1 MPVARRPVL
10 TPMPPIRK
18 RARHTS
24 LATHRLG
31 DAPLGRR
38 TAWATH
44 RLGDAPL
51 GRRTAWA
58 THRLGDAPLGRR
70 TAWATH
76 RLGDAPLGRR
86 TAWAT
91 HRLGDAP
98 LGRRTAWATHR
109 LGDAPLGRRT
119 AWATHRLIPLYGPDT
134 DGQEAFPHPS
144 GHGPAR
150 LGHGFRLR
158 DLTPVLKR
166 LANAL
171 RNAVLRGLRA
181 KTPDSALEGAPPPS
195 PCVRRRFSG
204 GRR

>member
-98 LGRRTAWATHR
+98 LDSIIWPRHGPSRGFSAPVGTGGACRRRQPA
-109 LGDAPLGRRT
+109 L
-119 AWATHRLIPLYGPDT
+119 
-134 DGQEAFPHPS
+134 
-144 GHGPAR
+144 HGPAR

-158 DLTPVLKR
+158 DLTPVFKR
-166 LANAL
+166 LSNAL
-171 RNAVLRGLRA
+171 RNGF
-181 KTPDSALEGAPPPS
+181 EGPS
-195 PCVRRRFSG
+195 GENAGQRP
-204 GRR
+204 